1 MKKFFILFFLLLN
14 FNLCAEIIKSVEL
27 KGNKRISKETIK
39 VYGEINL
46 DKDYSEFDLN
56 EVLKNLYKTDFFEDI
71 KLNLSKGVL
80 NIDVKEYPILN
91 SITLEGEKSTSL
103 TKQILKRLKLKEKQS
118 FIKSKLS
125 QDIDEIKKVYSS
137 MGFNFIGVESQ
148 VERFTGGRIN
158 LVYILKKGQKTKI
171 SKINFIGDKKIKEKR
186 LRDVIVSEE
195 QKFWKVLSR
204 NTSLSFQNV
213 QLDKRLLTNY
223 YKSLGYYDVQVL
235 SDSAEVKENALTI
248 LTYTINAGNRYRV
261 YKISTNVN
269 EVLDKKIFL
278 PLDKSFTKII
288 GKYYSPF
295 TVKKLLAELDDLIA
309 ANDLQFIEHSV
320 NEIIDNNS
328 IEIKLNIFEGKK
340 ELVEKINIIGNTVT
354 DESVIRGEF
363 LLDEGDP
370 FSNLKLDKT
379 IAKIK
384 SRNIFG
390 EVKRKITEGS
400 TPSQKIIE
408 INVEEKP
415 TGEISAGAGI
425 GTAGGSFSFS
435 ITENNWLGKGIN
447 LTTSI
452 DASKETLSGGISVTD
467 PNYKFS
473 GNSVNYFVSNSSN
486 DQSNSGYENKIFT
499 TGFGTSFEQY
509 NNVYISPSVAFSY
522 DDLKV
527 DSTASES
534 LKKQKG
540 SFTDLS
546 LSYAISLDNRDRAFA
561 PTDGYLSSF
570 SQTFPVHADSPYIK
584 NQYNLSS
591 YKTLSKNMVGS
602 FKLFGSAINGLS
614 NKDVRLSKRIRVPST
629 ILRGFKSGMIGPK
642 DGNDYIGGNYA
653 FGSSFNMGLPN
664 VLPEAT
670 KTDIGLFLDFGNVW
684 KVDYD
689 KQIDDSNKIRSTTGI
704 NASWSSPLG
713 PMTFVI
719 SQNISKASTD
729 ETESFNFRL
738 GTSF

>member
-1 MKKFFILFFLLLN
+1 MKKFFILLFLLLN

-27 KGNKRISKETIK
+27 KGNKRISEETIK

-56 EVLKNLYKTDFFEDI
+56 EVLKNLYKTDFFENI

-125 QDIDEIKKVYSS
+125 QDIDEIKKIYSS

-148 VERFTGGRIN
+148 VERFTGSRVN

-213 QLDKRLLTNY
+213 ELDKRLLTNY

-235 SDSAEVKENALTI
+235 SDSAEVTENAYTI

-261 YKISTNVN
+261 YKISTNVS

-278 PLDKSFTKII
+278 PLNKSFTKII

-295 TVKKLLAELDDLIA
+295 TVKKLLTELDDLIA

-328 IEIKLNIFEGKK
+328 IEVKLNIFEGKK

-379 IAKIK
+379 IAQIK

-390 EVKRKITEGS
+390 EVTRKITEGS
-400 TPSQKIIE
+400 TPTQKIIE

-447 LTTSI
+447 LTTSV

-473 GNSVNYFVSNSSN
+473 GNSVNYFVQNSSN
-486 DQSNSGYENKIFT
+486 DQTNSGYENKIFT

-527 DSTASES
+527 DSTASDS

-546 LSYAISLDNRDRAFA
+546 LSYAISLDNRDRVFA

-570 SQTFPVHADSPYIK
+570 SQTFPVYADSPYIK

-591 YKTLSKNMVGS
+591 YKTLSKNMLGS

-614 NKDVRLSKRIRVPST
+614 DKDIRLSKRIRMPSS

-653 FGSSFNMGLPN
+653 VGSSFNMGLPN
-664 VLPEAT
+664 ILPEAT

-713 PMTFVI
+713 PMTFVL

>member
-1 MKKFFILFFLLLN
+1 M
-14 FNLCAEIIKSVEL
+14 
-27 KGNKRISKETIK
+27 
-39 VYGEINL
+39 
-46 DKDYSEFDLN
+46 D
-56 EVLKNLYKTDFFEDI
+56 
-71 KLNLSKGVL
+71 
-80 NIDVKEYPILN
+80 
-91 SITLEGEKSTSL
+91 
-103 TKQILKRLKLKEKQS
+103 
-118 FIKSKLS
+118 
-125 QDIDEIKKVYSS
+125 
-137 MGFNFIGVESQ
+137 
-148 VERFTGGRIN
+148 
-158 LVYILKKGQKTKI
+158 
-171 SKINFIGDKKIKEKR
+171 DKKIKEKR

-328 IEIKLNIFEGKK
+328 IEMPVNPFEGKK

-415 TGEISAGAGI
+415 TGEISA
-425 GTAGGSFSFS
+425 TAWYW
-435 ITENNWLGKGIN
+435 NCW
-447 LTTSI
+447 
-452 DASKETLSGGISVTD
+452 
-467 PNYKFS
+467 
-473 GNSVNYFVSNSSN
+473 
-486 DQSNSGYENKIFT
+486 
-499 TGFGTSFEQY
+499 
-509 NNVYISPSVAFSY
+509 
-522 DDLKV
+522 
-527 DSTASES
+527 
-534 LKKQKG
+534 
-540 SFTDLS
+540 
-546 LSYAISLDNRDRAFA
+546 R
-561 PTDGYLSSF
+561 
-570 SQTFPVHADSPYIK
+570 
-584 NQYNLSS
+584 
-591 YKTLSKNMVGS
+591 
-602 FKLFGSAINGLS
+602 
-614 NKDVRLSKRIRVPST
+614 
-629 ILRGFKSGMIGPK
+629 
-642 DGNDYIGGNYA
+642 
-653 FGSSFNMGLPN
+653 
-664 VLPEAT
+664 
-670 KTDIGLFLDFGNVW
+670 
-684 KVDYD
+684 
-689 KQIDDSNKIRSTTGI
+689 
-704 NASWSSPLG
+704 
-713 PMTFVI
+713 
-719 SQNISKASTD
+719 
-729 ETESFNFRL
+729 
-738 GTSF
+738 

>member
-591 YKTLSKNMVGS
+591 YKTLSKIW
-602 FKLFGSAINGLS
+602 LA
-614 NKDVRLSKRIRVPST
+614 P
-629 ILRGFKSGMIGPK
+629 
-642 DGNDYIGGNYA
+642 
-653 FGSSFNMGLPN
+653 SSFLA
-664 VLPEAT
+664 L
-670 KTDIGLFLDFGNVW
+670 L
-684 KVDYD
+684 
-689 KQIDDSNKIRSTTGI
+689 
-704 NASWSSPLG
+704 
-713 PMTFVI
+713 
-719 SQNISKASTD
+719 
-729 ETESFNFRL
+729 
-738 GTSF
+738 